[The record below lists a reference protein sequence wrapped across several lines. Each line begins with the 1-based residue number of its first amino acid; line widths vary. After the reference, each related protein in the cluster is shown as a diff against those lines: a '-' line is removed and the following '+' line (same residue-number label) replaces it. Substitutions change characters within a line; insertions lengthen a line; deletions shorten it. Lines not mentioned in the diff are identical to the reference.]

1 MAKPARQR
9 ETLHSSAIYRY
20 HPMFAAAD
28 FVTYYGGDDAAIEDG
43 FGTPHARPIHWASP
57 GELRTRCFPAG
68 SMGPKVEAVCRFVE
82 ATGKM
87 AGIGNLADAEAL
99 LRRDAGTTVTPG

>member
-1 MAKPARQR
+1 MDKDL
-9 ETLHSSAIYRY
+9 T
-20 HPMFAAAD
+20 AALLAQGLGAD
-28 FVTYYGGDDAAIEDG
+28 ALLLLTDVEAVEDG
-43 FGTPHARPIHWASP
+43 FGTSRAQPIHWASP
-57 GELRTRCFPAG
+57 GELRTRSFPAG

-87 AGIGNLADAEAL
+87 AGIGRLADAEAL